1 MPGEAG
7 KVKYRYCVYCA
18 GKFSRWE
25 GTTGELTR
33 LLDLSSQNTQ
43 NLSNY
48 IKETADCLDVPVEES
63 INLFAGHKELSS
75 PREKSS
81 SGSGLSSPRVRRAAT
96 FRTQQLAEIGH
107 RAQKNNALLSNDGVV
122 IASYFLPIILS
133 KSSSGKWSATWDSE
147 NILALTLDARVMWV
161 GSVRYNGAAIPV
173 EEEDAVTK
181 VLAEMHCYPIFI
193 NETTHYQFY
202 DVYCK
207 QNLWLLLHQIA
218 DVYGPLDHE
227 EIGAKGQQ
235 DLWFTYTTVNRIF
248 RDKIVEVYN
257 QGDIVWIHGFHLMLL
272 PTFLR
277 RFLQSAKIGYFFHT
291 PFPSSEIWRTITRRE
306 DLLRGILSADHI
318 GFHLYE
324 YARHFLTTCHRVLGY
339 NSEMSAGGT
348 LTVNVDGR
356 EVAITCIHVGV
367 DLPRLQVA
375 LHQEK
380 FEETMNSWKNKF
392 PNRTIVAGID
402 RLERLKGI
410 PLKLI
415 AIEQF
420 MDENPKW
427 LGKIVFAIIGISAL
441 ERGDDYRQTQH
452 DVTVMAER
460 INNKFNDSLVY
471 FEERKD
477 SDCRLFQ
484 RLAFFAIADILMI
497 TATRDGLNRL
507 PMEFTLARQYAGQFN
522 PTLSPTVGGCPPNE
536 GIVIMSEF
544 ISSSRVMRGALTV
557 NPWRVIEV
565 KEALTRALEMKA
577 TERSDRMRRNAE
589 FSSRLTTL
597 NWAKHV
603 LHDIK
608 SVEKEIDQSQN
619 FAVGFGMGFRVMGVK
634 ASFKPVD
641 VGAMSK
647 AYRNAHSRL
656 LVFDWGGTLV
666 AETDKVDKLQAY
678 AVSQGHASRSGP
690 TTALKEL
697 LVNLCSDIRN
707 TVFVVS
713 GKMLFSVQSFFGD
726 IEGLGLGAEHG
737 FYYKWPNEHVEDDN
751 SKSRWH
757 TIHDVGSQEWKQA
770 AKVLMDIY
778 VQRTHGTYIEQKGMA
793 LIWQFRD
800 ADPEFGFLQSKELE
814 ENRRSLMNSYGVE
827 VIRGGG
833 VADGYIEVR
842 PAGVSKG
849 LFIQH
854 ALGTLKSLDKEPDF
868 VLAVGDDNSDEP
880 MFEQI
885 AMLKPELAT
894 YSVTVGKKPSAA
906 ASYVDDVPGVLE
918 MLSTLVRSSQRDPKY
933 LSSIDLSLH
942 SNSLDS
948 GRPLGCRVE
957 SDNSLNTHFPK
968 NDNLVQK
975 PISPTSENGF
985 HRTMSNAHLS
995 MTNYLD
1001 SIKEPHDDEEEDEGV
1016 FF

>member
-1 MPGEAG
+1 
-7 KVKYRYCVYCA
+7 
-18 GKFSRWE
+18 
-25 GTTGELTR
+25 
-33 LLDLSSQNTQ
+33 
-43 NLSNY
+43 
-48 IKETADCLDVPVEES
+48 
-63 INLFAGHKELSS
+63 
-75 PREKSS
+75 
-81 SGSGLSSPRVRRAAT
+81 
-96 FRTQQLAEIGH
+96 
-107 RAQKNNALLSNDGVV
+107 
-122 IASYFLPIILS
+122 
-133 KSSSGKWSATWDSE
+133 
-147 NILALTLDARVMWV
+147 MWV
-161 GSVRYNGAAIPV
+161 GSVRYNGATIPV
-173 EEEDAVTK
+173 EEEEAVTK

-193 NETTHYQFY
+193 NQNTHYQFY

-218 DVYGPLDHE
+218 DVYGPLNQT

-235 DLWFTYTTVNRIF
+235 DLWFNYTTVNRIF

-257 QGDIVWIHGFHLMLL
+257 PGDIVWIHGFHLMLL

-306 DLLRGILSADHI
+306 EILRGILSADHI

-339 NSEMSAGGT
+339 NSEMTPGGT

-375 LHQEK
+375 LRQET
-380 FEETMNSWKNKF
+380 FEETMNSWKRKF
-392 PNRTIVAGID
+392 PNRTVVAGID

-420 MDENPKW
+420 IDENPKW
-427 LGKIVFAIIGISAL
+427 LGKIVFSIIGISAS

-452 DVTVMAER
+452 DVNVMVKR
-460 INNKFNDSLVY
+460 INSKFNDSLVY

-477 SDCRLFQ
+477 ADIRLFQ
-484 RLAFFAIADILMI
+484 RLAFFASADILMI

-507 PMEFTLARQYAGQFN
+507 PMEFTLARQFAGQFN
-522 PTLSPTVGGCPPNE
+522 PAGVPTSGGCPPNE

-557 NPWRVIEV
+557 NPWRVVEV
-565 KEALTRALEMKA
+565 KQALTCALEMSA
-577 TERSDRMRRNAE
+577 SERSDRMRRNAE
-589 FSSRLTTL
+589 FSSKLTTL
-597 NWAKHV
+597 NWGKHV

-608 SVEKEIDQSQN
+608 SIEKTTENERNN

-641 VGAMSK
+641 IGAMSK
-647 AYRNAHSRL
+647 VYRNSNKRL
-656 LVFDWGGTLV
+656 LIFDWGGTLV
-666 AETDKVDKLQAY
+666 AENDKVDKLQAY

-690 TTALKEL
+690 TKGLKDL
-697 LVNLCSDIRN
+697 LSSLCADPKN
-707 TVFVVS
+707 VVFVVS

-726 IEGLGLGAEHG
+726 VDGLGLGAEHG
-737 FYYKWPNEHVEDDN
+737 FYYKWPHPHELEDDDAQA
-751 SKSRWH
+751 KTRWQ
-757 TIHDVGSQEWKQA
+757 TIHEIGSQDWKKA
-770 AKVLMDIY
+770 AQVLMDIY

-814 ENRRSLMNSYGVE
+814 ENLKLQMNSYGVE

-833 VADGYIEVR
+833 VSDGYIEVR

-849 LFIQH
+849 LFLQH
-854 ALGTLKSLDKEPDF
+854 AVSMLKSMNNEPDF
-868 VLAVGDDNSDEP
+868 ILAIGDDNSDEP
-880 MFEQI
+880 MFEKMT
-885 AMLKPELAT
+885 MLNPELAT

-906 ASYVDDVPGVLE
+906 TAYVDDVPAVLE
-918 MLSTLVRSSQRDPKY
+918 LLSTLVRSAQRDAKFLSSTDLSSQSKEESGKYSRDSSKSPTNRSISDNNLNAY
-933 LSSIDLSLH
+933 LSNNENVFS
-942 SNSLDS
+942 
-948 GRPLGCRVE
+948 
-957 SDNSLNTHFPK
+957 
-968 NDNLVQK
+968 QK
-975 PISPTSENGF
+975 PSSPIAMSEKDGF

-995 MTNYLD
+995 MTDYLD
-1001 SIKEPHDDEEEDEGV
+1001 SITEEAIEEDGGV